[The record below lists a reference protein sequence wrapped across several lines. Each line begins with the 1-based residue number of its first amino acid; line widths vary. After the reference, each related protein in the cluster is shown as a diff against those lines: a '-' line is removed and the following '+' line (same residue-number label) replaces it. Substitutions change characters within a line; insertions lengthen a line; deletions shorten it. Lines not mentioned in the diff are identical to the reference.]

1 MKQYKKGHEAPIG
14 FRVNRFSSI
23 ELEGDFAY
31 CKSHNFVYNTEI
43 EKEKLYN
50 GQACYYTDTRF
61 IDTIHNFYQNCY
73 LHLNRNK
80 ETSLK
85 ACIRKTL
92 NIKNIPRG
100 TIVSFKKSWYYPK
113 FKFTGSFN
121 FKIKKEN
128 NFDIQYEINKQSYF
142 NNFTTCEFSKKLT
155 NALRENG
162 FIVSITKNESFLN
175 NMLNSAIMHTG
186 QTNFVDSEIK
196 GETAI
201 AYGHGKKI
209 GFSSFKN
216 DFMGYSN
223 GCKNILW
230 DHFGEFNKWS
240 QSNEISKTTSIE
252 DIINILK
259 QPNAEY

>member
-100 TIVSFKKSWYYPK
+100 TIVSFKKVGIILNLNLLVHLILK
-113 FKFTGSFN
+113 LKKKIILIFN
-121 FKIKKEN
+121 MKLIN
-128 NFDIQYEINKQSYF
+128 NHILIILQH
-142 NNFTTCEFSKKLT
+142 
-155 NALRENG
+155 
-162 FIVSITKNESFLN
+162 VSFL
-175 NMLNSAIMHTG
+175 
-186 QTNFVDSEIK
+186 
-196 GETAI
+196 
-201 AYGHGKKI
+201 
-209 GFSSFKN
+209 KN
-216 DFMGYSN
+216 
-223 GCKNILW
+223 
-230 DHFGEFNKWS
+230 
-240 QSNEISKTTSIE
+240 
-252 DIINILK
+252 
-259 QPNAEY
+259 